1 MKRALCIGINDYPG
15 DRNDLNGCVNDAR
28 NWSQLL
34 IDQFDFPRS
43 AVTVLTN
50 EEGTKQR
57 FLDAVRSLMAK
68 TTRGDVLVLTVSAHG
83 SYVAD
88 TSGDEPMYDEVIV
101 PHDSSQADITDDE
114 LRTLFADLGS
124 GVSLTVIADT
134 CFSGSVTR
142 AAPLR
147 EPPDKRRV
155 RFLSPAARGQP
166 VLTGEQ
172 LRLARSRRSALY
184 PESGMKEL
192 LLAAAN
198 DKQYA
203 TDAFIDGNYAGAMS
217 HFAMQIIRDA
227 NYQISWSELH
237 RRLIDLI
244 AADYSQD
251 PQLEGTDANKAKQV
265 FT

>member
-1 MKRALCIGINDYPG
+1 MKRALCIGINDYPSDG
-15 DRNDLNGCVNDAR
+15 NDLNGCVNDAH
-28 NWSQLL
+28 NWAGLL
-34 IDQFDFPRS
+34 IDHFDFPRS
-43 AVTVLTN
+43 AVSVL
-50 EEGTKQR
+50 
-57 FLDAVRSLMAK
+57 LDADASRSAVLDGIKRLLPGA
-68 TTRGDVLVLTVSAHG
+68 TSGDVLALTVSAHG
-83 SYVAD
+83 SYISD
-88 TSGDEPMYDEVIV
+88 TSGDEPKYDEVIV
-101 PHDSSQADITDDE
+101 PHDSSEADITDDE

-142 AAPLR
+142 AAPRR

-155 RFLSPAARGQP
+155 RFLSPAVRGRP

-172 LRLARSRRSALY
+172 LRLARSRRSELY

-192 LLAAAN
+192 LLAAAS

-203 TDAFIDGNYAGAMS
+203 TDALIDGDYAGAMS
-217 HFAMQIIRDA
+217 HFAMQIIREA
-227 NYQISWSELH
+227 NYEISWTELH